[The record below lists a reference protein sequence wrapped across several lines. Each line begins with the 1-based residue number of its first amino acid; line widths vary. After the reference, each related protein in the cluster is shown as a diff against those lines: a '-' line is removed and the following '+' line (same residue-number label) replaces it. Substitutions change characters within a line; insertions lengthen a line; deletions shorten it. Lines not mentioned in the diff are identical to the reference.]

1 MDALTATYRLR
12 NIHDEKERKLF
23 KKRGFAFCTFS
34 GIFRYRSRDGLIS
47 HSGLLCIDI
56 DHVGSHLQL
65 DDLRKRLIDDVAMRG
80 TMSEMAVQALL
91 IAAAVV
97 AGVSIRQLNQ
107 YLANKA
113 FIKKVAELR
122 LAIFSQLFNRRL
134 FEANDIHSGDVTS
147 RMAKD
152 IDAVSET
159 LAVQLPQVVVMTIQ
173 LVGAFLL
180 MRWFDSRLAWALIL
194 ITPLAII
201 IGKYISHRLKR
212 ITLSIREDE
221 SRIMARIQESVE
233 LNVVLRALQGERW
246 MQDRV
251 EELQDRQ
258 TANYIRRSRFM
269 VFSRFALGCT
279 FGLGYMLAFVWGA
292 YGLRTGAIT
301 FGVMTSFLQL
311 VGQIQQPILS
321 LLGAFPSIIYSTA
334 SIDRL
339 KEMEHGEEK
348 QSCDGEDITTR
359 TLLGIRMDNV
369 TFRYAKGDR
378 EVMSNFSHDFRPGT
392 KTAILG
398 TTGAG
403 KTTLFRLI
411 LNFIHPDSGEVTF
424 YGNGFTHAADKSM
437 RKNVVF
443 VPQGN
448 TLISGTIRN
457 NLLMAKPDASD
468 EELHTA
474 LHTSCA
480 DFVFDLPQGID
491 TVLSEH
497 GGGLSEGQA
506 QRIAIARGLLRPGAV
521 FLLDEISSALDED
534 TERELFSR
542 LFAARP
548 STTILLITH
557 RKKVA
562 SLCDER
568 LEI

>member
-1 MDALTATYRLR
+1 MKYARWFIDNSRGIRL
-12 NIHDEKERKLF
+12 NILVRIM
-23 KKRGFAFCTFS
+23 A
-34 GIFRYRSRDGLIS
+34 
-47 HSGLLCIDI
+47 GLLQTVLALC
-56 DHVGSHLQL
+56 VVWLS
-65 DDLRKRLIDDVAMRG
+65 KKLIDDVAMRG

-348 QSCDGEDITTR
+348 QPCDGEDITTR

-411 LNFIHPDSGEVTF
+411 LNFIQPDSGEVTF

-562 SLCDER
+562 SLCDEC

>member
-1 MDALTATYRLR
+1 MKYARWFIDNSRGIRL
-12 NIHDEKERKLF
+12 NILVRIM
-23 KKRGFAFCTFS
+23 A
-34 GIFRYRSRDGLIS
+34 
-47 HSGLLCIDI
+47 GLLQTVLALC
-56 DHVGSHLQL
+56 VVWLS
-65 DDLRKRLIDDVAMRG
+65 KRLIDDVAMTG
-80 TMSEMAVQALL
+80 TMGEMAIQALL

-411 LNFIHPDSGEVTF
+411 LNFIQPDSGEVTF

-562 SLCDER
+562 ALCDER

>member
-1 MDALTATYRLR
+1 MKYARWFIDNSRGIRLNILVRITA
-12 NIHDEKERKLF
+12 
-23 KKRGFAFCTFS
+23 
-34 GIFRYRSRDGLIS
+34 
-47 HSGLLCIDI
+47 GLLQTVLALC
-56 DHVGSHLQL
+56 VVWLS
-65 DDLRKRLIDDVAMRG
+65 KRLIDDVAMTG
-80 TMSEMAVQALL
+80 TMGEMAMQALL

-348 QSCDGEDITTR
+348 QPCDGEDITTR

-411 LNFIHPDSGEVTF
+411 LNFIQPDSGEVTF
-424 YGNGFTHAADKSM
+424 YGNGFNHAADKSM

-562 SLCDER
+562 ALCDER

>member
-1 MDALTATYRLR
+1 MKYARWFIDNSHGIRL
-12 NIHDEKERKLF
+12 NIIVRIM
-23 KKRGFAFCTFS
+23 A
-34 GIFRYRSRDGLIS
+34 
-47 HSGLLCIDI
+47 GLLQTVLALC
-56 DHVGSHLQL
+56 VVWLS
-65 DDLRKRLIDDVAMRG
+65 KRLIDDIAMTG
-80 TMSEMAVQALL
+80 TMGEMAMQALL

-348 QSCDGEDITTR
+348 QPCDGEDITTR

-411 LNFIHPDSGEVTF
+411 LNFIQPDSGEVTF
-424 YGNGFTHAADKSM
+424 YGNGFSHAADKSM

-542 LFAARP
+542 IFAARP

>member
-1 MDALTATYRLR
+1 MKYARWFIDNSRGIRL
-12 NIHDEKERKLF
+12 NILVRIM
-23 KKRGFAFCTFS
+23 A
-34 GIFRYRSRDGLIS
+34 
-47 HSGLLCIDI
+47 GLLQTVLALC
-56 DHVGSHLQL
+56 VVWLS
-65 DDLRKRLIDDVAMRG
+65 KRLIDDVAMTG
-80 TMSEMAVQALL
+80 TMGEMAVQALL

-113 FIKKVAELR
+113 FIKKVAEQR

-180 MRWFDSRLAWALIL
+180 MRWFDSRLAWALII

-348 QSCDGEDITTR
+348 QPCDGEDITTR

-411 LNFIHPDSGEVTF
+411 LNFIQPDSGEVTF
-424 YGNGFTHAADKSM
+424 YGNGFNHAADKSM

-542 LFAARP
+542 IFAARP

>member
-1 MDALTATYRLR
+1 MKYARWFIDNSRGIRL
-12 NIHDEKERKLF
+12 NILVRIM
-23 KKRGFAFCTFS
+23 A
-34 GIFRYRSRDGLIS
+34 
-47 HSGLLCIDI
+47 GLLQTVLALC
-56 DHVGSHLQL
+56 VVWLS
-65 DDLRKRLIDDVAMRG
+65 KRLIDDVAMRG

-97 AGVSIRQLNQ
+97 TGVSIRQLNQ

-411 LNFIHPDSGEVTF
+411 LNFIQPDSGEVTF
-424 YGNGFTHAADKSM
+424 YGNGFSHAADKSM

>member
-1 MDALTATYRLR
+1 MKYARWFIDNSRGIRL
-12 NIHDEKERKLF
+12 NILVRIM
-23 KKRGFAFCTFS
+23 A
-34 GIFRYRSRDGLIS
+34 
-47 HSGLLCIDI
+47 GLLQTGLALC
-56 DHVGSHLQL
+56 VVWLS
-65 DDLRKRLIDDVAMRG
+65 KRLIDDVAMRG
-80 TMSEMAVQALL
+80 TMGEMAVQALL

-411 LNFIHPDSGEVTF
+411 LNFIQPDSGEVTF

>member
-1 MDALTATYRLR
+1 MKYARWFIDNSRGIRL
-12 NIHDEKERKLF
+12 NILVRIM
-23 KKRGFAFCTFS
+23 A
-34 GIFRYRSRDGLIS
+34 
-47 HSGLLCIDI
+47 GLLQTVLALC
-56 DHVGSHLQL
+56 VVWLS
-65 DDLRKRLIDDVAMRG
+65 KKLIDDVAMRG
-80 TMSEMAVQALL
+80 TMSEMAMQALL

-348 QSCDGEDITTR
+348 QPCGGEDITTR

-411 LNFIHPDSGEVTF
+411 LNFIQPDSGEVTF
-424 YGNGFTHAADKSM
+424 YGNGFNHAADKSM

-562 SLCDER
+562 ALCDER

>member
-1 MDALTATYRLR
+1 MKYARWFIDNSRGIRL
-12 NIHDEKERKLF
+12 NILVRIM
-23 KKRGFAFCTFS
+23 A
-34 GIFRYRSRDGLIS
+34 
-47 HSGLLCIDI
+47 GLLQTGLALC
-56 DHVGSHLQL
+56 VVWLS
-65 DDLRKRLIDDVAMRG
+65 KKLIDDVAMRG

-411 LNFIHPDSGEVTF
+411 LNFIQPDSGEVTF
-424 YGNGFTHAADKSM
+424 YGNGFTHAVDKSM

>member
-1 MDALTATYRLR
+1 MKYARWFIDNSRGIRL
-12 NIHDEKERKLF
+12 NILVRIM
-23 KKRGFAFCTFS
+23 A
-34 GIFRYRSRDGLIS
+34 
-47 HSGLLCIDI
+47 GLLQTGLALC
-56 DHVGSHLQL
+56 VVWLS
-65 DDLRKRLIDDVAMRG
+65 KRLIDDVAMRG

-411 LNFIHPDSGEVTF
+411 LNFIQPDSGEVTF
-424 YGNGFTHAADKSM
+424 YGNGFNHAADKSM

-506 QRIAIARGLLRPGAV
+506 QRIAIARGLLRPGVV

>member
-1 MDALTATYRLR
+1 MKYARWFIDNSHGIRL
-12 NIHDEKERKLF
+12 NIIVRIM
-23 KKRGFAFCTFS
+23 A
-34 GIFRYRSRDGLIS
+34 
-47 HSGLLCIDI
+47 GLLQTVLALC
-56 DHVGSHLQL
+56 VVWLS
-65 DDLRKRLIDDVAMRG
+65 KRLIDDVAMTG

-348 QSCDGEDITTR
+348 QPCDGEDITTR

-411 LNFIHPDSGEVTF
+411 LNFIQPDSGEVTF
-424 YGNGFTHAADKSM
+424 YGNGFSHAADKSM

-562 SLCDER
+562 ALCDER

>member
-1 MDALTATYRLR
+1 MKYARWFIDNSRGIRL
-12 NIHDEKERKLF
+12 NILVRIM
-23 KKRGFAFCTFS
+23 A
-34 GIFRYRSRDGLIS
+34 
-47 HSGLLCIDI
+47 GLLQTGLALC
-56 DHVGSHLQL
+56 VVWLS
-65 DDLRKRLIDDVAMRG
+65 KKLIDDVAMRG

-97 AGVSIRQLNQ
+97 AGGGIRQLNQ
-107 YLANKA
+107 NLANKA

-258 TANYIRRSRFM
+258 TVNYIRRSRFM

-348 QSCDGEDITTR
+348 QPCAGEDITTR

-411 LNFIHPDSGEVTF
+411 LNFIQPDSGEVTF

-562 SLCDER
+562 ALCDER

>member
-1 MDALTATYRLR
+1 MKYARWFIDNSRGIRL
-12 NIHDEKERKLF
+12 NILVRIM
-23 KKRGFAFCTFS
+23 A
-34 GIFRYRSRDGLIS
+34 
-47 HSGLLCIDI
+47 GLLQTVLALC
-56 DHVGSHLQL
+56 VVWLS
-65 DDLRKRLIDDVAMRG
+65 KRLIDDVAMRG
-80 TMSEMAVQALL
+80 TMSEMAMQALL

-348 QSCDGEDITTR
+348 QPCDGEDITTR

-378 EVMSNFSHDFRPGT
+378 EVMSNLSHDFRPGT

-411 LNFIHPDSGEVTF
+411 LNFIQPDSGEVTF
-424 YGNGFTHAADKSM
+424 YGNGFNHAADKSM

-562 SLCDER
+562 ALCDEHI
-568 LEI
+568 EI

>member
-1 MDALTATYRLR
+1 MKYARWFIDNSRGIRL
-12 NIHDEKERKLF
+12 NILVRIM
-23 KKRGFAFCTFS
+23 A
-34 GIFRYRSRDGLIS
+34 
-47 HSGLLCIDI
+47 GLLQTVLALC
-56 DHVGSHLQL
+56 VVWLS
-65 DDLRKRLIDDVAMRG
+65 KRLIDDVAMTG
-80 TMSEMAVQALL
+80 TMGEMAIQALL

-359 TLLGIRMDNV
+359 TWLGIRMDNV

-411 LNFIHPDSGEVTF
+411 LNFIQPDSGEVTF
-424 YGNGFTHAADKSM
+424 YGNGFSHAADKSM

>member
-1 MDALTATYRLR
+1 MKYARWFIDNSRGIRL
-12 NIHDEKERKLF
+12 NIIVRIM
-23 KKRGFAFCTFS
+23 A
-34 GIFRYRSRDGLIS
+34 
-47 HSGLLCIDI
+47 GLLQTGLALC
-56 DHVGSHLQL
+56 VVWLS
-65 DDLRKRLIDDVAMRG
+65 KRLIDDVALTG
-80 TMSEMAVQALL
+80 TMGEMAVQALL

-134 FEANDIHSGDVTS
+134 FEDNDIHSGDVTS

-348 QSCDGEDITTR
+348 QPCDGEDITTR

-411 LNFIHPDSGEVTF
+411 LNFIQPDSGEVTF
-424 YGNGFTHAADKSM
+424 YGNGFSHAADKSM

-562 SLCDER
+562 ALCDER

>member
-1 MDALTATYRLR
+1 MKYARWFIDNSRGIRL
-12 NIHDEKERKLF
+12 NILVRIM
-23 KKRGFAFCTFS
+23 A
-34 GIFRYRSRDGLIS
+34 
-47 HSGLLCIDI
+47 GLLQTGLALC
-56 DHVGSHLQL
+56 VVWLS
-65 DDLRKRLIDDVAMRG
+65 KRLIDDVAMRG

-348 QSCDGEDITTR
+348 QSCSGKDITTR
-359 TLLGIRMDNV
+359 ILLGIRMDNV

-398 TTGAG
+398 STGAG

-411 LNFIHPDSGEVTF
+411 LNFIQPDSGEVTF

>member
-1 MDALTATYRLR
+1 MKYARWFIDNSRGIRL
-12 NIHDEKERKLF
+12 NILVRIM
-23 KKRGFAFCTFS
+23 A
-34 GIFRYRSRDGLIS
+34 
-47 HSGLLCIDI
+47 GLLQTGLALC
-56 DHVGSHLQL
+56 VVWLS
-65 DDLRKRLIDDVAMRG
+65 KRLIDDIAMTG
-80 TMSEMAVQALL
+80 TMGEMAVQALL

-348 QSCDGEDITTR
+348 QPCDGEDITTR

-411 LNFIHPDSGEVTF
+411 LNFIQPDSGEVTF

-562 SLCDER
+562 ALCDER

>member
-1 MDALTATYRLR
+1 MKYARWFIDNSRGIRL
-12 NIHDEKERKLF
+12 NILVRIM
-23 KKRGFAFCTFS
+23 A
-34 GIFRYRSRDGLIS
+34 
-47 HSGLLCIDI
+47 GLLQTVLALC
-56 DHVGSHLQL
+56 VVWLS
-65 DDLRKRLIDDVAMRG
+65 KRLIDDVAMRG

-321 LLGAFPSIIYSTA
+321 LLSAFPSIIYSTA

-411 LNFIHPDSGEVTF
+411 LNFIQPDSGEVTF
-424 YGNGFTHAADKSM
+424 YGNGFTHTADKSM

-480 DFVFDLPQGID
+480 DFAFDLPQGID

-562 SLCDER
+562 SLCDEC

>member
-1 MDALTATYRLR
+1 MKYARWFIDNSRGIRL
-12 NIHDEKERKLF
+12 NILVRIM
-23 KKRGFAFCTFS
+23 A
-34 GIFRYRSRDGLIS
+34 
-47 HSGLLCIDI
+47 GLLQTVLALC
-56 DHVGSHLQL
+56 VVWLS
-65 DDLRKRLIDDVAMRG
+65 KRLIDDVAMRG
-80 TMSEMAVQALL
+80 TMGEMAIQALL

-348 QSCDGEDITTR
+348 QPCDGEDITTR

-411 LNFIHPDSGEVTF
+411 LNFIQPDSGEVTF
-424 YGNGFTHAADKSM
+424 YGNGFNHAADKSM

>member
-1 MDALTATYRLR
+1 MKYARWFIDNSRGIRL
-12 NIHDEKERKLF
+12 NIIVRIM
-23 KKRGFAFCTFS
+23 A
-34 GIFRYRSRDGLIS
+34 
-47 HSGLLCIDI
+47 GLLQTVLALC
-56 DHVGSHLQL
+56 VVWLS
-65 DDLRKRLIDDVAMRG
+65 KRLIDDVALTG
-80 TMSEMAVQALL
+80 TMREMAVQALL

-348 QSCDGEDITTR
+348 QPCDGEDITTR

-411 LNFIHPDSGEVTF
+411 LNFIQPDSGEVTF
-424 YGNGFTHAADKSM
+424 YGNGFSHAADKSM

>member
-1 MDALTATYRLR
+1 MKYARWFIDNSRGIRL
-12 NIHDEKERKLF
+12 NILVRIM
-23 KKRGFAFCTFS
+23 A
-34 GIFRYRSRDGLIS
+34 
-47 HSGLLCIDI
+47 GLLQTVLALC
-56 DHVGSHLQL
+56 VVWLS
-65 DDLRKRLIDDVAMRG
+65 KKLIDDVAMRG

-134 FEANDIHSGDVTS
+134 FEDNDIHSGDVTS

-411 LNFIHPDSGEVTF
+411 LNFIQSDSGEVTF

-562 SLCDER
+562 ALCDER

>member
-1 MDALTATYRLR
+1 MKYARWFIDKSRGIRL
-12 NIHDEKERKLF
+12 NIIVRIM
-23 KKRGFAFCTFS
+23 A
-34 GIFRYRSRDGLIS
+34 
-47 HSGLLCIDI
+47 GLLQTVLALC
-56 DHVGSHLQL
+56 VVWLS
-65 DDLRKRLIDDVAMRG
+65 KRLIDDVAMTG
-80 TMSEMAVQALL
+80 TMGEMAIQALL

-311 VGQIQQPILS
+311 AGQIQQPILS

-348 QSCDGEDITTR
+348 QPCDGEDITTR

-411 LNFIHPDSGEVTF
+411 LNFIQPDSGEVTF
-424 YGNGFTHAADKSM
+424 YGNGFTHTADKSM
-437 RKNVVF
+437 RSNVVF

-534 TERELFSR
+534 TERDLFSR

-562 SLCDER
+562 ALCDER
-568 LEI
+568 LKI

>member
-1 MDALTATYRLR
+1 MKYARWFIDNSRGIRL
-12 NIHDEKERKLF
+12 NILV
-23 KKRGFAFCTFS
+23 
-34 GIFRYRSRDGLIS
+34 LIMA
-47 HSGLLCIDI
+47 GLLQTGLALC
-56 DHVGSHLQL
+56 VVWLS
-65 DDLRKRLIDDVAMRG
+65 KRLIDDVAMRG

-411 LNFIHPDSGEVTF
+411 LNFIQPDSGEVTF

-562 SLCDER
+562 ALCDER

>member
-1 MDALTATYRLR
+1 MKYARWFIDNSRGIRL
-12 NIHDEKERKLF
+12 NILVRIM
-23 KKRGFAFCTFS
+23 A
-34 GIFRYRSRDGLIS
+34 
-47 HSGLLCIDI
+47 GLLQTVLALC
-56 DHVGSHLQL
+56 VVWLS
-65 DDLRKRLIDDVAMRG
+65 KRLIDDVAMRG
-80 TMSEMAVQALL
+80 TMSEMAIQALL

-134 FEANDIHSGDVTS
+134 FEDNDIHSGDVTS

-411 LNFIHPDSGEVTF
+411 LNFIQPDSGEVTF
-424 YGNGFTHAADKSM
+424 YGNGFSHAADKSM

>member
-1 MDALTATYRLR
+1 MKYARWFIDNSRGIRL
-12 NIHDEKERKLF
+12 NILVRIM
-23 KKRGFAFCTFS
+23 A
-34 GIFRYRSRDGLIS
+34 
-47 HSGLLCIDI
+47 GLLQTVLALC
-56 DHVGSHLQL
+56 VVWLS
-65 DDLRKRLIDDVAMRG
+65 KRLIDDVALTG
-80 TMSEMAVQALL
+80 TMGEMAVQALL

-348 QSCDGEDITTR
+348 QPCDGEDITTR

-411 LNFIHPDSGEVTF
+411 LNFIQPDSGEVTF
-424 YGNGFTHAADKSM
+424 YGNGFSHAADKSM

-562 SLCDER
+562 ALCDER

>member
-1 MDALTATYRLR
+1 MKYARWFIDNSRGIRL
-12 NIHDEKERKLF
+12 NILVRIM
-23 KKRGFAFCTFS
+23 A
-34 GIFRYRSRDGLIS
+34 
-47 HSGLLCIDI
+47 GLLQTVLALC
-56 DHVGSHLQL
+56 VVWLS
-65 DDLRKRLIDDVAMRG
+65 KRLIDDVAMTG
-80 TMSEMAVQALL
+80 TMGEMAVQALL

-348 QSCDGEDITTR
+348 QPCDGEDITTR

-411 LNFIHPDSGEVTF
+411 LNFIQPDSGEVTF

>member
-1 MDALTATYRLR
+1 MKYARWFIDNSRGIRL
-12 NIHDEKERKLF
+12 NIIVRIM
-23 KKRGFAFCTFS
+23 A
-34 GIFRYRSRDGLIS
+34 
-47 HSGLLCIDI
+47 GLLQTGLALC
-56 DHVGSHLQL
+56 VVWLS
-65 DDLRKRLIDDVAMRG
+65 KRLIDDVAMTG

-134 FEANDIHSGDVTS
+134 FEDNDIHSGDVTS

-348 QSCDGEDITTR
+348 QPCDGEDITTR

-411 LNFIHPDSGEVTF
+411 LNFIQPDSGEVTF
-424 YGNGFTHAADKSM
+424 YGNGFNHAADKSM

-457 NLLMAKPDASD
+457 NLQMAKPDASD

-562 SLCDER
+562 ALCDER

>member
-1 MDALTATYRLR
+1 MKYARWFIDNSRGIRL
-12 NIHDEKERKLF
+12 NILVRIM
-23 KKRGFAFCTFS
+23 A
-34 GIFRYRSRDGLIS
+34 
-47 HSGLLCIDI
+47 GLLQTGLALC
-56 DHVGSHLQL
+56 VVWLS
-65 DDLRKRLIDDVAMRG
+65 KRLIDDVALTG
-80 TMSEMAVQALL
+80 TMREMAIQALL

-348 QSCDGEDITTR
+348 QPCGGEDITTR
-359 TLLGIRMDNV
+359 TLLGIRVDNV

-411 LNFIHPDSGEVTF
+411 LNFIQPDSGEVTF
-424 YGNGFTHAADKSM
+424 YGNGFSHAADKSM

-562 SLCDER
+562 ALCDER

>member
-1 MDALTATYRLR
+1 MKYARWFIDNSRGIRL
-12 NIHDEKERKLF
+12 NILVRIM
-23 KKRGFAFCTFS
+23 A
-34 GIFRYRSRDGLIS
+34 
-47 HSGLLCIDI
+47 GLLQTGLALC
-56 DHVGSHLQL
+56 VVWLS
-65 DDLRKRLIDDVAMRG
+65 KRLIDDVAMRG

-348 QSCDGEDITTR
+348 QPCDGKDITTR

-411 LNFIHPDSGEVTF
+411 LNFIQPDSGEVTF
-424 YGNGFTHAADKSM
+424 YGNGFNHAADKSM

-562 SLCDER
+562 SLCDEC

>member
-1 MDALTATYRLR
+1 MKYARWFIDNSRGIRL
-12 NIHDEKERKLF
+12 NILVRIM
-23 KKRGFAFCTFS
+23 A
-34 GIFRYRSRDGLIS
+34 
-47 HSGLLCIDI
+47 GLLQTGLALC
-56 DHVGSHLQL
+56 VVWLS
-65 DDLRKRLIDDVAMRG
+65 KRLIDDVAMRG

-348 QSCDGEDITTR
+348 QPCDGEDITTR

-411 LNFIHPDSGEVTF
+411 LNFIQPDSGEVTF
-424 YGNGFTHAADKSM
+424 YGNGFSHAADKSM

-542 LFAARP
+542 IFAARP

>member
-1 MDALTATYRLR
+1 MKYARWFIDNSRGIRL
-12 NIHDEKERKLF
+12 NIIVRIM
-23 KKRGFAFCTFS
+23 A
-34 GIFRYRSRDGLIS
+34 
-47 HSGLLCIDI
+47 GLLQTGLALC
-56 DHVGSHLQL
+56 VVWLS
-65 DDLRKRLIDDVAMRG
+65 KRLIDDVAMRG

-348 QSCDGEDITTR
+348 QPCDGEDITTR

-411 LNFIHPDSGEVTF
+411 LNFIQPDSGEVTF
-424 YGNGFTHAADKSM
+424 YGNGFSHAADKSM

>member
-1 MDALTATYRLR
+1 MKYARWFIDNSRGIRL
-12 NIHDEKERKLF
+12 NIIVRIM
-23 KKRGFAFCTFS
+23 A
-34 GIFRYRSRDGLIS
+34 
-47 HSGLLCIDI
+47 GLLQTVLALC
-56 DHVGSHLQL
+56 VVWLS
-65 DDLRKRLIDDVAMRG
+65 KRLIDDVAMRG
-80 TMSEMAVQALL
+80 TMSEMAMQALL

-122 LAIFSQLFNRRL
+122 LTIFSQLFNRRL

-147 RMAKD
+147 RMDKD

-411 LNFIHPDSGEVTF
+411 LNFIQPDSGEVTF

-542 LFAARP
+542 IFAARP

-562 SLCDER
+562 ALCDER

>member
-1 MDALTATYRLR
+1 MKYARWFIDNSRGIRL
-12 NIHDEKERKLF
+12 NILVRIM
-23 KKRGFAFCTFS
+23 A
-34 GIFRYRSRDGLIS
+34 
-47 HSGLLCIDI
+47 GLLQTVLALC
-56 DHVGSHLQL
+56 VVWLS
-65 DDLRKRLIDDVAMRG
+65 KRLIDDVAMTG

-348 QSCDGEDITTR
+348 QPCDGEDITTR

-411 LNFIHPDSGEVTF
+411 LNFIQPDSGEVTF
-424 YGNGFTHAADKSM
+424 YGNGFSHAADKSM

>member
-1 MDALTATYRLR
+1 MKYARWFIDNSRGIRL
-12 NIHDEKERKLF
+12 NIIVRIM
-23 KKRGFAFCTFS
+23 A
-34 GIFRYRSRDGLIS
+34 
-47 HSGLLCIDI
+47 GLLQTVLALC
-56 DHVGSHLQL
+56 VVWLS
-65 DDLRKRLIDDVAMRG
+65 KKLIDDVAMRG

-411 LNFIHPDSGEVTF
+411 LNFIQPDSGEVTF

-557 RKKVA
+557 RKNVA
-562 SLCDER
+562 SLGDER

>member
-1 MDALTATYRLR
+1 MKYARWFIDNSRGIRL
-12 NIHDEKERKLF
+12 NILVRIM
-23 KKRGFAFCTFS
+23 A
-34 GIFRYRSRDGLIS
+34 
-47 HSGLLCIDI
+47 GLLQTVLALC
-56 DHVGSHLQL
+56 VVWLS
-65 DDLRKRLIDDVAMRG
+65 KRLIDDIAMTG

-348 QSCDGEDITTR
+348 QPCDGEDITTR

-378 EVMSNFSHDFRPGT
+378 EVMSNFSHDFHPGT

-411 LNFIHPDSGEVTF
+411 LNFIQPDSGEVTF
-424 YGNGFTHAADKSM
+424 YGNGFNHAADKSM

-542 LFAARP
+542 LFTARP

-562 SLCDER
+562 ALCDER

>member
-1 MDALTATYRLR
+1 MKYARWFIDNSRGIRL
-12 NIHDEKERKLF
+12 NILVRIM
-23 KKRGFAFCTFS
+23 A
-34 GIFRYRSRDGLIS
+34 
-47 HSGLLCIDI
+47 GLLQTVLALC
-56 DHVGSHLQL
+56 VVWLS
-65 DDLRKRLIDDVAMRG
+65 KRLIDDIAMTG
-80 TMSEMAVQALL
+80 TMGEMAMQALL

-348 QSCDGEDITTR
+348 QPCDGEDITTR

-411 LNFIHPDSGEVTF
+411 LNFIQPDSGEVTF

-562 SLCDER
+562 ALCDER

>member
-1 MDALTATYRLR
+1 MKYARWFIDNSRGIRL
-12 NIHDEKERKLF
+12 NILVRIM
-23 KKRGFAFCTFS
+23 A
-34 GIFRYRSRDGLIS
+34 
-47 HSGLLCIDI
+47 GLLQTVLALC
-56 DHVGSHLQL
+56 VVWLS
-65 DDLRKRLIDDVAMRG
+65 KRLIDDVAMTG
-80 TMSEMAVQALL
+80 TMGEMAVQALL

-107 YLANKA
+107 YLANMA

-348 QSCDGEDITTR
+348 QSCDGKDITTR

-411 LNFIHPDSGEVTF
+411 LNFIQPDSGEVTF
-424 YGNGFTHAADKSM
+424 YGNGFNHAADKSM

>member
-1 MDALTATYRLR
+1 MKYARWFIDNSRGIRLNIIVRITA
-12 NIHDEKERKLF
+12 
-23 KKRGFAFCTFS
+23 
-34 GIFRYRSRDGLIS
+34 
-47 HSGLLCIDI
+47 GLLQTGLALC
-56 DHVGSHLQL
+56 VVWLS
-65 DDLRKRLIDDVAMRG
+65 KRLIDDVAMRG

-411 LNFIHPDSGEVTF
+411 LNFIQPDSGEVTF

-562 SLCDER
+562 ALCDER

>member
-1 MDALTATYRLR
+1 MKYARWFIDNSRGIRL
-12 NIHDEKERKLF
+12 NILVRIM
-23 KKRGFAFCTFS
+23 A
-34 GIFRYRSRDGLIS
+34 
-47 HSGLLCIDI
+47 GLLQTGLALC
-56 DHVGSHLQL
+56 VVWLS
-65 DDLRKRLIDDVAMRG
+65 KRLIDDVAMRG

-411 LNFIHPDSGEVTF
+411 LNFIQPDSGEVTF
-424 YGNGFTHAADKSM
+424 YGNGFNHAADKSM

-562 SLCDER
+562 ALCDER

>member
-1 MDALTATYRLR
+1 MKYARWFIDNSRGIRL
-12 NIHDEKERKLF
+12 NIIVRIM
-23 KKRGFAFCTFS
+23 A
-34 GIFRYRSRDGLIS
+34 
-47 HSGLLCIDI
+47 GLLQTGLALC
-56 DHVGSHLQL
+56 VVWLS
-65 DDLRKRLIDDVAMRG
+65 KRLIDDVAMTG
-80 TMSEMAVQALL
+80 TMGEMAIQALL

-122 LAIFSQLFNRRL
+122 LAIFSQLFNQRL

-411 LNFIHPDSGEVTF
+411 LNFIQPDSGEVTF
-424 YGNGFTHAADKSM
+424 YGNGFSHAADKSM